1 MLSFSTSW
9 NAGRHRSGEAIVR
22 EIMELGFDTIEL
34 GHGLK
39 LHHVHEMLD
48 VHKKLG
54 FRVSTLHNFCPL
66 PPEVMVDSPDC
77 YEFTSH
83 RESDRRRAV
92 KLTLQTLD
100 MAERFQC
107 QRVVLH
113 TGRIQT
119 LKLTRPLR
127 DKVEAEGNFTKSYAE
142 MKLKAVK
149 SREEVGEAYI
159 RRALESLVEI
169 GDYASKKGIQ
179 LGIENREHYEAV
191 PSEREFLNFLQR
203 LDASNA
209 HYWHDFG
216 HAQIK
221 HNLRLIDHGEW
232 LDQIGAK
239 AMGGHVHDV
248 KWPFKDHCAPFTGEI
263 PFEKLIPKLP
273 NASVFVFEL
282 SPRVPREEIVAA
294 AERWRSQFGS

>member
-9 NAGRHRSGEAIVR
+9 NASRHKTGEAIVR

-39 LHHVHEMLD
+39 MHTVHEILGL
-48 VHKKLG
+48 HKKLG

-66 PPEVMVDSPDC
+66 PPEVMIDSPDC
-77 YEFTSH
+77 YEYTSH
-83 RESDRRRAV
+83 RETDRRRAV

-100 MAERFQC
+100 MAERFEC
-107 QRVVLH
+107 TRVVLH

-127 DKVEAEGNFTKSYAE
+127 DMVEKEGNFTKDYAE
-142 MKLKAVK
+142 AKLRAVK
-149 SREEVGEAYI
+149 AREDVGETYI
-159 RRALESLVEI
+159 RRALECLVEI
-169 GDYASKKGIQ
+169 TDYASKKGIQ

-191 PSEREFLNFLQR
+191 PSEHEFLNFIQR
-203 LDASNA
+203 LDAANA

-221 HNLRLIDHGEW
+221 HNLGLLDHGEW
-232 LDQIGAK
+232 LDHIGSR

-263 PFEKLIPKLP
+263 PFEKLIPKLS
-273 NASVFVFEL
+273 NAAVFVFEL
-282 SPRVPREEIVAA
+282 SPRTSRDDIIAA
-294 AERWRSQFGS
+294 SARWRHLFGS